1 MSTRPVMNNPK
12 LITPAPGGCSQF
24 SGRDSPPRLMK
35 SIASFMSRLPLSLPL
50 VGVLC
55 FAASIGVLAQSSQLI
70 YDDSLQNGWQDWSW
84 CTRNLSNAAPV
95 HSGTKS
101 ISVSCGAWEAVSLVR
116 NAFSTAPYTNL
127 VFWAHGGT
135 NGGQRLRIT
144 AQRTSANL
152 TNYASAGPLAAEVW
166 QRVAVPLSSLGVA
179 GVSDCTNFWIWN
191 YSANPLPTFYLD
203 DISLEANTSPVT
215 NPPPGSTISLEA
227 EDGTL
232 TGTTVATAASGYS
245 GTGYVTGFDAAGD
258 SVSWMFGGN
267 AGLYHLGIR
276 FRTPNG
282 LKGFDATLNGVG
294 MSATFPQTNAFSMF
308 DAGLVELVSGAN
320 TLQIGGGWNW
330 YEIDAVTLTPAAT
343 PPPPAPVPAT
353 LTDSQ
358 ATFAARALM
367 ASLVADYGKYTW
379 AGQHETTALTFI
391 RNTCGRQPVFVE
403 GDFIDYSPTRVQYGG
418 MPANYTENYI
428 ALDRTG
434 YVLGFCWHWNAPTN
448 LMNTTGHEW
457 WRGFYTDSTTFDVAA
472 ALANTNSAEYALILR
487 DIDAIAVQLKK
498 VASNNVPVLWRP
510 LHEASGGWFWWG
522 AKGAEPFKALWR
534 LLYSRLTTYHN
545 LHNLIWVLTN
555 EDPAWYPGNDV
566 VDIVGVDAYPADPGS
581 SLSTQWEALKAQFDG
596 VKLLTLSEFGGV
608 PDTER
613 MQRFGVWWSY
623 FSPWT
628 GTFISNAP
636 PATISRIYQSSEV
649 LTLDEINA
657 RPSLITASSR
667 GIGGAFQL
675 SGTGPHGAA
684 FRILASANLAQPIGS
699 WSVLTNSTLAGGVF
713 TFTDR
718 QATNYQQRFYR
729 VAKP

>member
-1 MSTRPVMNNPK
+1 
-12 LITPAPGGCSQF
+12 
-24 SGRDSPPRLMK
+24 MK
-35 SIASFMSRLPLSLPL
+35 NIASAMNRPTLFLLL

-55 FAASIGVLAQSSQLI
+55 FAAGMGVLAQSSQLI

-84 CTRNLSNAAPV
+84 STRDLNNPAPV
-95 HSGTKS
+95 HSGAKS
-101 ISVSCGAWEAVSLVR
+101 ISVACGAWQAISLVH
-116 NAFSTAPYTNL
+116 NPFSTAPYTKL

-135 NGGQRLRIT
+135 NGGQLLRIT

-152 TNYASAGPLAAEVW
+152 TNYASAGPLAAGAW
-166 QRVAVPLSSLGVA
+166 QRVAVSLSSLGVA

-203 DISLEANTSPVT
+203 DISLEANASSVT
-215 NPPPGSTISLEA
+215 NPPSGSTISLEA
-227 EDGTL
+227 ENGTL
-232 TGTTVATAASGYS
+232 TGTTVSTAAPGYS
-245 GTGYVTGFDAAGD
+245 GTGYVTGFDATGD
-258 SVSWMFGGN
+258 SVSWTFGGN
-267 AGLYHLGIR
+267 AGLYRFWIR

-282 LKGFDATLNGVG
+282 PKGFDATLNGTG

-330 YEIDAVTLTPAAT
+330 YEIDAVTLAPVAA

-353 LTDSQ
+353 LTDAQ
-358 ATFAARALM
+358 ATFAARALI

-379 AGQHETTALTFI
+379 AGQHETSALTFI
-391 RNTCGRQPVFVE
+391 QNTCGRQPVFVE
-403 GDFIDYSPTRVQYGG
+403 GDLIDYSPSRVQYGG
-418 MPANYTENYI
+418 MPANYMENYI
-428 ALDRTG
+428 TLDQTG

-457 WRGFYTDSTTFDVAA
+457 WRGFYTDSTTFDVVA

-487 DIDAIAVQLKK
+487 DIDAIAAQLKK
-498 VASNNVPVLWRP
+498 VSSNNIPVLWRP
-510 LHEASGGWFWWG
+510 LHEAAGGWFWWG

-534 LLYSRLTTYHN
+534 LLYNRLTAYRS

-555 EDPAWYPGNDV
+555 EDPAWYPGDDV
-566 VDIVGVDAYPADPGS
+566 VDIVGVDAYPSDPGS
-581 SLSTQWEALKAQFDG
+581 SLSIQWEALKAQFDG

-613 MQRFGVWWSY
+613 MHQFGVWWSY
-623 FSPWT
+623 FSPWS

-636 PATISRIYQSSEV
+636 PATINRIYQSSEV

-657 RPSLITASSR
+657 RPPVITMSGKGS
-667 GIGGAFQL
+667 GGAFQL

-684 FRILASANLAQPIGS
+684 YRVLASTNLSLPASQ
-699 WSVLTNSTLAGGVF
+699 WTQVSTGRFAGGVF
-713 TFTDR
+713 TVSDT
-718 QATNYQQRFYR
+718 QATNHLDRFYR

>member
-1 MSTRPVMNNPK
+1 
-12 LITPAPGGCSQF
+12 
-24 SGRDSPPRLMK
+24 
-35 SIASFMSRLPLSLPL
+35 MSRPTLSLLL
-50 VGVLC
+50 VGVLYL
-55 FAASIGVLAQSSQLI
+55 AAGIGALAQSSQLI
-70 YDDSLQNGWQDWSW
+70 YDDSLRNSWEDWSW
-84 CTRNLSNAAPV
+84 STNNLASATPV
-95 HSGTKS
+95 HSGTES
-101 ISVSCGAWEAVSLVR
+101 ISVTCGAWQAVSLHHS
-116 NAFSTAPYTNL
+116 AFGTAPYTNF

-135 NGGQRLRIT
+135 NGGQSLRIS
-144 AQRTSANL
+144 ALRSSGNPTS
-152 TNYASAGPLAAEVW
+152 YALVGPLAAAAW
-166 QRVAVPLSSLGVA
+166 QRLTVPLSSLGVA
-179 GVSDCTNFWIWN
+179 SVSDCTGFWIKN
-191 YSANPLPTFYLD
+191 ESGSAIPTFYLD
-203 DISLEANTSPVT
+203 DISLESSTSPVT

-232 TGTTVATAASGYS
+232 TGTTVSTAVPGYS

-258 SVSWMFGGN
+258 SVSWTFGGN
-267 AGLYHLGIR
+267 AELYRLWIR

-282 LKGFDATLNGVG
+282 PKGFDATLNGVG
-294 MSATFPQTNAFSMF
+294 LSGNFPETNLFTLF
-308 DAGLVELVSGAN
+308 DAGLVELLSGAN

-330 YEIDAVTLTPAAT
+330 YEIDAVTLTPVAA

-353 LTDSQ
+353 LTDTQ

-379 AGQHETTALTFI
+379 AGQHETTALAFI
-391 RNTCGRQPVFVE
+391 QNTCGRQPVFVE

-472 ALANTNSAEYALILR
+472 ALANTNSAEYALLLR

-498 VASNNVPVLWRP
+498 VLSNNIPVLWRP

-522 AKGAEPFKALWR
+522 AKGADPFKALWR
-534 LLYSRLTTYHN
+534 LLYSRLTTYHH

-555 EDPAWYPGNDV
+555 EDPAWYPGHDV
-566 VDIVGVDAYPADPGS
+566 VDIVGVDAYPPDPGS
-581 SLSTQWEALKAQFDG
+581 SLSTQWEPLKAQFDG

-613 MQRFGVWWSY
+613 MHQLGVWWSY
-623 FSPWT
+623 FSPWS
-628 GTFISNAP
+628 GTYISNAP
-636 PATISRIYQSSEV
+636 PATINRIYQSSEV
-649 LTLDEINA
+649 ITLDEFNA
-657 RPSLITASSR
+657 RPPLITASGKPS
-667 GIGGAFQL
+667 GGAFQL

-684 FRILASANLAQPIGS
+684 YRVLASTNLNLPAGQWTQI
-699 WSVLTNSTLAGGVF
+699 STGRLAGGVF
-713 TFTDR
+713 TFSDT
-718 QATNYQQRFYR
+718 QAPNQPIRFYR
-729 VAKP
+729 VLKP

>member
-1 MSTRPVMNNPK
+1 MSK
-12 LITPAPGGCSQF
+12 LKLT
-24 SGRDSPPRLMK
+24 
-35 SIASFMSRLPLSLPL
+35 LPL
-50 VGVLC
+50 VGVLH
-55 FAASIGVLAQSSQLI
+55 FAAGVGVLAQSSHLI
-70 YDDSLQNGWQDWSW
+70 YDDTLQNGWQDWSW
-84 CTRNLSNAAPV
+84 CTRDLSNSAPV

-101 ISVSCGAWEAVSLVR
+101 IGATCGAWEAVSLVR
-116 NAFSTAPYTNL
+116 GAFATAPYTNF
-127 VFWAHGGT
+127 VFWAHGGSS
-135 NGGQRLRIT
+135 GGQRLQIM
-144 AQRTSANL
+144 AQRSSGNP
-152 TNYASAGPLAAEVW
+152 TNFVWAGPLAAGAW
-166 QRVAVPLSSLGVA
+166 QRISVPLSSLGVA
-179 GVSDCTNFWIWN
+179 GVSDCTVFWIWN
-191 YSANPLPTFYLD
+191 NTDTALPTLYLD
-203 DISLEANTSPVT
+203 DISLEAYTSLPT

-232 TGTTVATAASGYS
+232 TGTTSSTAVSGYF
-245 GTGYVTGFDAAGD
+245 GTGYVTGFDADGD

-267 AGLYHLGIR
+267 AGLYRFGIR

-282 LKGFDATLNGVG
+282 QKDFDATLNGAG
-294 MSATFPQTNAFSMF
+294 MSGTFPPTNAFSMF

-330 YEIDAVTLTPAAT
+330 YEIDAVMLTPAAA
-343 PPPPAPVPAT
+343 PLPPAPVPAT
-353 LTDSQ
+353 LTDGQ

-367 ASLVADYGKYTW
+367 AGLTADYGKYTW
-379 AGQHETTALTFI
+379 AGQHETSALTFI

-428 ALDRTG
+428 ALDQTG

-448 LMNTTGHEW
+448 LMNTPGHEW

-498 VASNNVPVLWRP
+498 VASNNIPVLWRP

-522 AKGAEPFKALWR
+522 AKGAEPFKVLWR
-534 LLYSRLTTYHN
+534 LLYSRLTTYQN

-566 VDIVGVDAYPADPGS
+566 VDIVGVDAYPPDPGA

-613 MQRFGVWWSY
+613 MHRFAVWWSY

-628 GTFISNAP
+628 GTYISNVP
-636 PATISRIYQSSEV
+636 PATINRIYQSSEV

-657 RPSLITASSR
+657 RPPLITASR
-667 GIGGAFQL
+667 KVIGGAFQL

-684 FRILASANLAQPIGS
+684 FRILASTNLSLPASQ
-699 WSVLTNSTLAGGVF
+699 WTQVSTGRFAGGIF
-713 TFTDR
+713 TFSDT
-718 QATNYQQRFYR
+718 QATNQSAGFYR
-729 VAKP
+729 VLKP